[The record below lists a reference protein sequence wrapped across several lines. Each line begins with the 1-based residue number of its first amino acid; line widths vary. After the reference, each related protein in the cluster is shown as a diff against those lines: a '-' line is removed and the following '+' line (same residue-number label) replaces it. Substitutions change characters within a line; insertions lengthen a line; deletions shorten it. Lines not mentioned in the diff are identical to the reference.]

1 MSIARCVQA
10 EAEHL
15 LDYVASTNGAA
26 FNPVHVLEFS
36 TLNVMMDLMFSER
49 LEFDSQTEIFIRK
62 LASEILESI
71 SVIFQVFPALLH
83 LPFFRRSV
91 AEWRRQSILCNSF
104 LERKV
109 CGRHLGFIVRRSGCT
124 RFVTVR
130 YVT

>member
-1 MSIARCVQA
+1 MLA
-10 EAEHL
+10 
-15 LDYVASTNGAA
+15 YVASTNGAA

-62 LASEILESI
+62 LAGDILESI

-83 LPFFRRSV
+83 LPFFRQWV
-91 AEWRRQSILCNSF
+91 AEWKRQSFVWNSF
-104 LERKV
+104 VERKV
-109 CGRHLGFIVRRSGCT
+109 CGRHLGFIVRRSGRT

-130 YVT
+130 